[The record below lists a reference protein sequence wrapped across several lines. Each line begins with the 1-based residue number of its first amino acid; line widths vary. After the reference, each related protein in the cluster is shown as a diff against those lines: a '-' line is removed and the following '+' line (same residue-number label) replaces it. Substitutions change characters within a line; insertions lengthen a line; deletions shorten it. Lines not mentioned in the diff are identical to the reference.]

1 MEKFRIWIK
10 FEPNI
15 DDQILDTDWCGEEQL
30 KSSLQ
35 RLFHGPVSKMNILH
49 EVMVVD
55 TFDRIVFLMQGDQVV
70 FPSPEA
76 A

>member
-35 RLFHGPVSKMNILH
+35 RLLHGPVSKMNILH

-55 TFDRIVFLMQGDQVV
+55 TLDRIVFLAQGGKVV
-70 FPSPEA
+70 FPRPEA